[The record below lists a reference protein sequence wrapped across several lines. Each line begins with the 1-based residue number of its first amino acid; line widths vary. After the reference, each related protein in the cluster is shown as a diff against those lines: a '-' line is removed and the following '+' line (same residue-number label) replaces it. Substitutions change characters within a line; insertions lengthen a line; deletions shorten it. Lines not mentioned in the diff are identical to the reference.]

1 MPKPNTT
8 TGAPCDR
15 PQSFLATVH
24 RLVLADKRT
33 TEALCRDLE
42 LPYSWFRQFKDGRI
56 NSPSVNRMQ
65 FIYEKLSG
73 KKLFR

>member
-1 MPKPNTT
+1 MPKPNSTS
-8 TGAPCDR
+8 GALCDR
-15 PQSFLATVH
+15 PQSFLSEVH
-24 RLVLADKRT
+24 RLVLADKRP
-33 TEALCRDLE
+33 TEVICRELG

-56 NSPSVNRMQ
+56 ASPSVNRMQ